1 MKSVAAAAA
10 LLIAPW
16 LMAEPASPD
25 VQARFLAGQTV
36 TGSSLEPLCGEA
48 AWQQHAREFTKAWQD
63 VDKRQLAKIADWMPR
78 VAPYAYEDS
87 ATLFYLFSGPDFL
100 YSHAYFPNAA
110 TTVMCGIEPVGSLP
124 DVAALTPEQRAG
136 SLQNLRK
143 SISDSLDFSFF
154 RTKAM
159 KEDLQNTA
167 LNGTTPVLYLFLAHA
182 GCRITTAE
190 KVWVDGTGEI
200 QTQQSPQAKTPGV
213 KIAYVAPNGRNQTV
227 YYFSS
232 DLSNEGIRT
241 SPGFIAFCNKQGVGN
256 GFAKAASYLMH
267 MAEFS
272 KARDF
277 LLTHTKTMIQDDSGI
292 PYRFFKDAGW
302 NVVTAGHYLPPI
314 DLFKERYQADL
325 HEAFKEQPVIEL
337 PFSAGY
343 RWRPNESALLIAR
356 MPQDH
361 EVPKAV
367 RAPVPDAPPAP
378 APAPVPP
385 APTVPKAVPV
395 EG

>member
-1 MKSVAAAAA
+1 MKSVAAAVA
-10 LLIAPW
+10 LLIAPSV
-16 LMAEPASPD
+16 MAEPAAPD
-25 VQARFLAGQTV
+25 AQARFLAGLPV
-36 TGSSLEPLCGEA
+36 TGSSLESLSSEA
-48 AWQQHAREFTKAWQD
+48 SWQQHAREFTKAWQD
-63 VDKRQLAKIADWMPR
+63 VDKRQLSKIAEWMPR
-78 VAPYAYEDS
+78 VAPFAYDDT
-87 ATLFYLFSGPDFL
+87 APLFYLFSGPDFL
-100 YSHAYFPNAA
+100 YAHAYFPSAS
-110 TTVMCGIEPVGSLP
+110 TTIMCGIEPVGSLP
-124 DVAALTPEQRAG
+124 DVGALTPEQRAG

-159 KEDLQNTA
+159 KEDFQNTA

-182 GCRITTAE
+182 NCRLTTVE
-190 KVWVDGTGEI
+190 KVWVDAAGDI

-213 KIAYVAPNGRNQTV
+213 RIDYVAPNGKNQTM

-232 DLSNEGIRT
+232 DLSNEGIKN
-241 SPGFIAFCNKQGVGN
+241 SPGFMAFCNKQGMGN

-267 MAEFS
+267 MSEFS

-277 LLTHTKTMIQDDSGI
+277 LLTRTKTMIQDDSGI
-292 PYRFFKDAGW
+292 PYRNFKDAGW
-302 NVVTAGHYLPPI
+302 NVTTAGHYVGPI

-325 HEAFKEQPVIEL
+325 HDLFKSQPTIEL

-343 RWRPNESALLIAR
+343 RWRPNESSLMIGRL
-356 MPQDH
+356 PQDH
-361 EVPKAV
+361 EIPKAV
-367 RAPVPDAPPAP
+367 RAPVSDTPPAP
-378 APAPVPP
+378 APAPAPP